1 MHFSISAKKLY
12 IKLRNLF
19 AKFIKSFR
27 DNLSRPYF
35 LANSNAIGVFCAMLP
50 IVGQTYLCFLLWLV
64 MRKFKATQFSLPLSV
79 AWTFLT
85 IPIFMPFILFGYY
98 KLGCGIISYN
108 SMSFREFLHRAEKI
122 IRTSTDWE
130 YAIKNGLKF
139 GISGACHLE
148 FYKGIRYNGLEIN
161 KTERRCGDAEKAE
174 HARRSVCDGACR
186 RFVCRLAAH

>member
-35 LANSNAIGVFCAMLP
+35 LANSNAIGVFCAILP

-64 MRKFKATQFSLPLSV
+64 MRKFKATQFSLPISA

-139 GISGACHLE
+139 ALDDIGIPLILGASICIL
-148 FYKGIRYNGLEIN
+148 
-161 KTERRCGDAEKAE
+161 TAT
-174 HARRSVCDGACR
+174 
-186 RFVCRLAAH
+186 LAAYFTTLLILRKIRAPKEKKATEN

>member
-108 SMSFREFLHRAEKI
+108 SMSFREFLHRAEKNN
-122 IRTSTDWE
+122 
-130 YAIKNGLKF
+130 KNKHRL
-139 GISGACHLE
+139 
-148 FYKGIRYNGLEIN
+148 GIRNKKWLEIRIRRYWHTAGFRGFNMHFDSYFSRIFYHTSYFKKN
-161 KTERRCGDAEKAE
+161 K
-174 HARRSVCDGACR
+174 GAKR
-186 RFVCRLAAH
+186 EESN